1 MVVSGQAANTYR
13 TGMLSESRAAWF
25 LRLKGYRILARRY
38 KTPLGEIDIIARR
51 GRLIA
56 FVEVKRR
63 ATMLEALSCLTP
75 AMQRRIANAA
85 RHFIAAYP
93 DYGDYD
99 MRFDLMALGRGLSIR
114 HLDNAWQTPT

>member
-1 MVVSGQAANTYR
+1 MKKGSANTYR
-13 TGMLSESRAAWF
+13 TGLLSESWAALF

-38 KTPLGEIDIIARR
+38 KTPVGEIDIIARR

-63 ATMLEALSCLTP
+63 ATVAEALSCLTP
-75 AMQRRIANAA
+75 SMQGRIINAA
-85 RHFIAAYP
+85 RHFLAVYP

-99 MRFDLMALGRGLSIR
+99 MRFDLMALGRGFAVR
-114 HLDNAWQTPT
+114 HLDNAWQTHT